1 MHIFLQSLR
10 QFVQRYHLILLLV
23 FCSILYFATS
33 FWYVQYS
40 SPPSGDEPH
49 YLVISQTLL
58 KYHSLDVMQ
67 DYTNGD
73 YRSFFPMR
81 IDPHVTYNQREQLL
95 PIHGIGGPILW
106 LLPYYFWGRLGAVL
120 FMTVISL
127 LIIFNIYAFLVTMH
141 IRRRYALLVSLAF
154 ALGSPLYIY
163 AHLLFIEPL
172 AALAGIYVL
181 RKVFQQEVTLVDV
194 TLSSILLGILPWI
207 HIRFALVEMPLFFA
221 LLYRIYLQNK
231 LGNFKHYIFYLLP
244 VMVLFLLFELYNY
257 KVWGTLNPAANELN
271 DNDKPFAMLPF
282 MPLLGISFDQEYGLL
297 INFPMFL
304 FLLSGIVLTLKKKF
318 TAYHVL
324 MLILSVPYI
333 LAFTTFRNWS
343 GGWCPPARLLLVLLP
358 MYAFYIAYALEQ
370 MENILANIMFALLTL
385 YGFAYDLLSLSPV
398 LRGFHSGSGRNQTLM
413 YIQVFN
419 RSITRYLPSV
429 FLPHQTR
436 LFVIW
441 IGVFA
446 VLALLLIC
454 SKRGLLWGRSYKKR
468 LEPVGVKV

>member
-1 MHIFLQSLR
+1 M
-10 QFVQRYHLILLLV
+10 
-23 FCSILYFATS
+23 
-33 FWYVQYS
+33 
-40 SPPSGDEPH
+40 
-49 YLVISQTLL
+49 
-58 KYHSLDVMQ
+58 
-67 DYTNGD
+67 
-73 YRSFFPMR
+73 
-81 IDPHVTYNQREQLL
+81 
-95 PIHGIGGPILW
+95 
-106 LLPYYFWGRLGAVL
+106 
-120 FMTVISL
+120 
-127 LIIFNIYAFLVTMH
+127 
-141 IRRRYALLVSLAF
+141 
-154 ALGSPLYIY
+154 
-163 AHLLFIEPL
+163 
-172 AALAGIYVL
+172 
-181 RKVFQQEVTLVDV
+181 
-194 TLSSILLGILPWI
+194 
-207 HIRFALVEMPLFFA
+207 EMPLFFA

-244 VMVLFLLFELYNY
+244 VTVLFLLFELYNY

-297 INFPMFL
+297 INFPMFV

-333 LAFTTFRNWS
+333 VAFTTFRNWS
-343 GGWCPPARLLLVLLP
+343 GGWCPPARLILVLLP

-370 MENILANIMFALLTL
+370 MENILANFVFTLLTL

-398 LRGFHSGSGRNQTLM
+398 LRGFHSGSGRNQTLV
-413 YIQVFN
+413 YIHVFN

-468 LEPVGVKV
+468 LEPVGIEV

>member
-172 AALAGIYVL
+172 AALAGIYVP

-207 HIRFALVEMPLFFA
+207 HIRFALVEM
-221 LLYRIYLQNK
+221 
-231 LGNFKHYIFYLLP
+231 
-244 VMVLFLLFELYNY
+244 
-257 KVWGTLNPAANELN
+257 
-271 DNDKPFAMLPF
+271 
-282 MPLLGISFDQEYGLL
+282 
-297 INFPMFL
+297 
-304 FLLSGIVLTLKKKF
+304 
-318 TAYHVL
+318 
-324 MLILSVPYI
+324 
-333 LAFTTFRNWS
+333 
-343 GGWCPPARLLLVLLP
+343 
-358 MYAFYIAYALEQ
+358 
-370 MENILANIMFALLTL
+370 
-385 YGFAYDLLSLSPV
+385 
-398 LRGFHSGSGRNQTLM
+398 
-413 YIQVFN
+413 
-419 RSITRYLPSV
+419 RYL
-429 FLPHQTR
+429 F
-436 LFVIW
+436 
-441 IGVFA
+441 
-446 VLALLLIC
+446 
-454 SKRGLLWGRSYKKR
+454 
-468 LEPVGVKV
+468 